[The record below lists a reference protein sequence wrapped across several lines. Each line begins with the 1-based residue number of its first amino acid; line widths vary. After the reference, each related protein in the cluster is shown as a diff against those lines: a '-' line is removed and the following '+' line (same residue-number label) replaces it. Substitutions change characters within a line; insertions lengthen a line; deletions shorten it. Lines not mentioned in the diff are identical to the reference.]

1 MDTANFEP
9 TIPSP
14 LTPDQKK
21 AFFVFTDPAT
31 DKFPPHLNLA
41 ANKHANTDESKVQR
55 STLSTADLF
64 NKLRLAQLTTL
75 LPTVIPKCFI
85 EQVGAKVGQAAA
97 WTAYGGMG
105 RPDQGTT
112 LADVET
118 YNNQQSQKF
127 WYQKDIFDLPN
138 IGYVLNDLCYRA
150 KHPSRKLVA
159 NSTIVSSDEGH
170 SQARYLPTFSNQ
182 VS

>member
-41 ANKHANTDESKVQR
+41 ANKPANTDISKAQG
-55 STLSTADLF
+55 SAFSTADLF

-75 LPTVIPKCFI
+75 LPTVIPKTFI
-85 EQVGAKVGQAAA
+85 GQVGAKVGEAAA
-97 WTAYGGMG
+97 WTAYGSMG

-112 LADVET
+112 LADVEK
-118 YNNQQSQKF
+118 YNNQQSRKF

-138 IGYVLNDLCYRA
+138 IGYVLNDLHYTSKYPFRRRA
-150 KHPSRKLVA
+150 A
-159 NSTIVSSDEGH
+159 NLTIVS
-170 SQARYLPTFSNQ
+170 
-182 VS
+182 